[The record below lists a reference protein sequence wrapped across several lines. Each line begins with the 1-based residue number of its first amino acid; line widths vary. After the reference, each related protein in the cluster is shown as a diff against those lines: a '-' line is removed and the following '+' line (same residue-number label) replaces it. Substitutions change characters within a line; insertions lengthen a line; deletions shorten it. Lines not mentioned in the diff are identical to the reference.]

1 MENKQNI
8 DLQKFAPK
16 RASKWYLVRILLYTL
31 FLVFLGYL
39 VVSQL
44 NKVADKEVQVD
55 EIEGITIEME

>member
-1 MENKQNI
+1 MENERNI

-16 RASKWYLVRILLYTL
+16 RASKWYLVRILLYTI

-44 NKVADKEVQVD
+44 NKFADQEVQVE

>member
-1 MENKQNI
+1 MENERNI

-16 RASKWYLVRILLYTL
+16 RTSKWYLVRILLYTI
-31 FLVFLGYL
+31 FLVFLGYI

-44 NKVADKEVQVD
+44 NKFTDQEVQVE